1 MTSFG
6 KILVC
11 FNLAVSQMM
20 AITALALYT
29 NQINWT
35 NMPAE
40 ATAAKPQGLLAR
52 RQKEFEAE
60 KRLMEQAEARQQAAM
75 AQLRNIEPQRPADR
89 KWYAQQINHM
99 IATADE
105 KSPVQFLTIS
115 PDGKVAVDAKN
126 FGRPQLVDGKDRA
139 KLPLRSLQ
147 SYEKDILDNYEQ
159 IRTERDK
166 LAKLADE
173 GAKLTGMLVGGKGLR
188 QRIEDEEDK
197 RVRAEQEQKDFT
209 RPRLINILVESELL
223 LKRRNALTARIKELE
238 KSPVLPA
245 NP

>member
-1 MTSFG
+1 MTLFG

-11 FNLAVSQMM
+11 INLAVSVMM

-35 NMPAE
+35 ATPPE

-52 RQKEFEAE
+52 SQKDLTRESG
-60 KRLMEQAEARQQAAM
+60 LMQQSEARQQAAT

-99 IATADE
+99 IAVADE
-105 KSPVQFLTIS
+105 KDPVRMLTIA
-115 PDGKVAVDAKN
+115 PDGKVAVDAK
-126 FGRPQLVDGKDRA
+126 GRPQLVEGKDRA
-139 KLPLRSLQ
+139 KAPLRSLQ
-147 SYEKDILDNYEQ
+147 LYEKDILDNYEH

-173 GAKLTGMLVGGKGLR
+173 GAKLTGMLTGGKGLR

-223 LKRRNALTARIKELE
+223 LKRRNALTERIKELE